1 MSLFN
6 LKTGKPIEMP
16 ESQVVSD
23 LDAMVAMPVA
33 FRLHGKVHYIKPISV
48 REFYAFTNAMIS
60 LQGLEK
66 AEHVTPQQ
74 IIELY
79 FNLIRSVCDSVARPD
94 VEKMTQAQCGALLNL
109 IVECVTGKAQVEKE
123 AGAEEKKNPLAPPSF
138 KYQQPSMWQRLV
150 STLPGLQSKS

>member
-48 REFYAFTNAMIS
+48 REF
-60 LQGLEK
+60 
-66 AEHVTPQQ
+66 
-74 IIELY
+74 
-79 FNLIRSVCDSVARPD
+79 
-94 VEKMTQAQCGALLNL
+94 
-109 IVECVTGKAQVEKE
+109 
-123 AGAEEKKNPLAPPSF
+123 
-138 KYQQPSMWQRLV
+138 
-150 STLPGLQSKS
+150 